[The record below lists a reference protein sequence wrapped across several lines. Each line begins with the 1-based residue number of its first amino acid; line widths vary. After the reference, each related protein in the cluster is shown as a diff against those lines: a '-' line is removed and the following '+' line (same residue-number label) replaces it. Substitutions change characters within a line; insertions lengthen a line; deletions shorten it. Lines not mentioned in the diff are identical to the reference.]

1 MRFSSRKS
9 IVAVLTVLALGFLL
23 YHFRGVVS
31 SRAFS
36 GAKVLQA
43 VRGANPFY
51 LILAMVMIYICYAVR
66 ALRWQN
72 FQKHL
77 GPANFWDIYKITL
90 AGFAAVFLLGRPG
103 EPVRPVLLARKGKI
117 PIADTFGIWAL
128 ERLFDVASMAVI
140 AAVALMIF
148 ESANHSGD
156 AAGTVQRA
164 ARNGGIVLSAGLAGA
179 IAFLIYLRVH
189 GTLVLERRLQGWLLI
204 GGIRKTVAS
213 IVLGFIRGIQTV
225 RSGKDLLSATFYS
238 ALHWFLV
245 LLVYVLVARSF
256 AGPLGNLQL
265 KDYML
270 VLAFTLVGSV
280 VQLPAVGGGSQAL
293 AIFAFTRV
301 FGIESET
308 AVAAAMVLWLVTF
321 AGCSLAGVP
330 VLLSEGLSLGKLRTF
345 AQQDKE
351 ELQRVVAATQRRD
364 IPRGDSGT

>member
-1 MRFSSRKS
+1 
-9 IVAVLTVLALGFLL
+9 
-23 YHFRGVVS
+23 
-31 SRAFS
+31 
-36 GAKVLQA
+36 
-43 VRGANPFY
+43 
-51 LILAMVMIYICYAVR
+51 
-66 ALRWQN
+66 
-72 FQKHL
+72 
-77 GPANFWDIYKITL
+77 
-90 AGFAAVFLLGRPG
+90 
-103 EPVRPVLLARKGKI
+103 
-117 PIADTFGIWAL
+117 
-128 ERLFDVASMAVI
+128 
-140 AAVALMIF
+140 
-148 ESANHSGD
+148 
-156 AAGTVQRA
+156 
-164 ARNGGIVLSAGLAGA
+164 
-179 IAFLIYLRVH
+179 
-189 GTLVLERRLQGWLLI
+189 LVLERRLQGWLLI

-256 AGPLGNLQL
+256 AGPLGHLQL

-321 AGCSLAGVP
+321 AGCSLVGVP
-330 VLLSEGLSLGKLRTF
+330 VLLGEGLSLGKLRTF

-364 IPRGDSGT
+364 IPRGESGT